1 MDSNGT
7 DPFLQVQ
14 TDLLAALNNTRPLFS
29 SYQRIRSLATSANNP
44 ELVQAREELEA
55 TLHELNADLEDLVD
69 SVRAIENDPYR
80 FGIELDEIERR
91 RRLVEDVGSE
101 IGEMRDALQRTTRR
115 ASNANNNNVG
125 AAGGKHGH
133 AVLPNPADFDNV
145 HGDEEDGGDHDDDYY
160 AEMEHQRQLELMQEQ
175 DEQLDGV
182 FQTVGNL
189 RQQASDMGRELE
201 EQAVILDDVDTL
213 ADRVGGKL
221 QSGVRRVGH
230 IIKRNE
236 GIKTSFLYDVE
247 LLHRGVDYGVD
258 FAADS
263 GYRAMNLT
271 PPVARPSPTTYGLTH
286 ISLSPCRLNLLTAT
300 YTTAHPLTRN
310 GQCRPQTQDIT

>member
-44 ELVQAREELEA
+44 ELLQAREELEA

-101 IGEMRDALQRTTRR
+101 IGEMRDALQKTTRR
-115 ASNANNNNVG
+115 ASNTNNNNNNVG

-133 AVLPNPADFDNV
+133 SALPNPADFDNV

-221 QSGVRRVGH
+221 QSGVRRVEH

-236 GIKTSFLYDVE
+236 DTMSSCCIAVLIMVLI
-247 LLHRGVDYGVD
+247 LLLILVIV
-258 FAADS
+258 
-263 GYRAMNLT
+263 L
-271 PPVARPSPTTYGLTH
+271 
-286 ISLSPCRLNLLTAT
+286 
-300 YTTAHPLTRN
+300 
-310 GQCRPQTQDIT
+310 